1 MSPAPVPVAALDL
14 SDGSSVNPTNFVVDA
29 GVAVKWYVPEVHEAD
44 AKRFLSPVFT
54 LHVPE
59 LFFPEFGN
67 IIWKKA
73 RLLKTPEISE
83 AEGAAILELLEG
95 VALTVHSMAQLLKAA
110 FDLAM
115 SAARPTV
122 YDSYYLVLAK
132 TLNCRFVT
140 ADQVF
145 YESLNA
151 GPFSPY
157 LLWVT
162 DPT

>member
-1 MSPAPVPVAALDL
+1 MSPAPATVAALDL
-14 SDGSSVNPTNFVVDA
+14 SAGSSVNQTNFVVDA

-83 AEGAAILELLEG
+83 AEGHAILELLEG
-95 VALTVHSMAQLLKAA
+95 VALLVHPSAQLLKAA
-110 FDLAM
+110 FDVAM
-115 SAARPTV
+115 NAARPTV

-132 TLNCRFVT
+132 TLNCRLVT
-140 ADQVF
+140 ADRAF

-162 DPT
+162 DPI

>member
-1 MSPAPVPVAALDL
+1 MSPAPVTVAALDL
-14 SDGSSVNPTNFVVDA
+14 SEGSSVNPTNFVVDA

-83 AEGAAILELLEG
+83 AEGRAILELLEG
-95 VALTVHSMAQLLKAA
+95 VALTVHAMAQLLKAA

-132 TLNCRFVT
+132 TLNCRLVT

>member
-1 MSPAPVPVAALDL
+1 MSPAPVTAAALDL
-14 SDGSSVNPTNFVVDA
+14 SDGLSVNPTNFVVDA

-54 LHVPE
+54 LHIPE

-73 RLLKTPEISE
+73 RLLKTPEITE
-83 AEGAAILELLEG
+83 AEGRAILELLEG
-95 VALTVHSMAQLLKAA
+95 VALTVHPMAQLLKAA

-132 TLNCRFVT
+132 TLNCRLVT

>member
-1 MSPAPVPVAALDL
+1 
-14 SDGSSVNPTNFVVDA
+14 
-29 GVAVKWYVPEVHEAD
+29 
-44 AKRFLSPVFT
+44 
-54 LHVPE
+54 
-59 LFFPEFGN
+59 
-67 IIWKKA
+67 
-73 RLLKTPEISE
+73 
-83 AEGAAILELLEG
+83 
-95 VALTVHSMAQLLKAA
+95 MAQLLKAA

-132 TLNCRFVT
+132 TLNCRLVT

>member
-1 MSPAPVPVAALDL
+1 MSPAPVTVAALDL
-14 SDGSSVNPTNFVVDA
+14 SEGSSVNPTNFVVDA

-83 AEGAAILELLEG
+83 AEGALSWNYSRGLL
-95 VALTVHSMAQLLKAA
+95 L
-110 FDLAM
+110 
-115 SAARPTV
+115 
-122 YDSYYLVLAK
+122 
-132 TLNCRFVT
+132 RFT
-140 ADQVF
+140 RWL
-145 YESLNA
+145 SC
-151 GPFSPY
+151 
-157 LLWVT
+157 
-162 DPT
+162 